1 MNQNNQPAPT
11 RAASAPSDDG
21 ARINLGAINEHLQK
35 LKVDAAQLA
44 ALGFEPVATVK
55 ASKLYRASDLPAI
68 RAALIAHLTSL
79 AELETA

>member
-11 RAASAPSDDG
+11 RAASAPPDDG
-21 ARINLGAINEHLQK
+21 ARINLSAINEHLAPIK
-35 LKVDAAQLA
+35 LDAAGLA

-55 ASKLYRASDLPAI
+55 GAKMYRASDLPAI

-79 AELETA
+79 AELETV

>member
-21 ARINLGAINEHLQK
+21 ARINLSAINERLQK

-44 ALGFEPVATVK
+44 SLGFEPVATVK
-55 ASKLYRASDLPAI
+55 GAKMYRASDMMAI
-68 RAALIAHLTSL
+68 RAALIEHLVNLNT
-79 AELETA
+79 LETV

>member
-21 ARINLGAINEHLQK
+21 ARINLGSINKHLAPIK
-35 LKVDAAQLA
+35 LDAAGLA
-44 ALGFEPVATVK
+44 ALGFEQVATVK
-55 ASKLYRASDLPAI
+55 GAKMYRASDMMAI

-79 AELETA
+79 AELETV

>member
-21 ARINLGAINEHLQK
+21 ARINLSAINERLQK

-44 ALGFEPVATVK
+44 SLGFEPVATVK
-55 ASKLYRASDLPAI
+55 ASKLYRTSDLQAI
-68 RAALIAHLTSL
+68 RAALIAHLESL
-79 AELETA
+79 QELQAA